1 MTKEEDKTLID
12 ILEELPSES
21 KSEEDNTKF
30 NQDFMN
36 PEEEVKSDE
45 KIKPKIINI
54 QSNKNEDNKNNGFS
68 FENFMTEYE
77 TKEKDKKYLIL
88 SLFFNSVID
97 MLNSNIIEYEKNN
110 QNPKIKKLSYLN
122 IETLLEKMPLYL
134 IRLQRLFEIIKLV
147 SPENEEIIYLVLD
160 KERQYKKTSFETLIN
175 LEFQE
180 LYENFIQNCKI
191 VTYGKYIYYLGSFKT
206 LDDVIK
212 ENSSMTKKEI
222 EGFKDLGKLDD
233 MEIETINLDN
243 SVFG

>member
-45 KIKPKIINI
+45 KLKPKIINI
-54 QSNKNEDNKNNGFS
+54 QSNKNDINKNNGFS

-97 MLNSNIIEYEKNN
+97 MLNSIIVEYENN
-110 QNPKIKKLSYLN
+110 QNIKIKKLSYLN
-122 IETLLEKMPLYL
+122 IEALLEKMPLYL

-212 ENSSMTKKEI
+212 ENCSMTKKEI
-222 EGFKDLGKLDD
+222 EGFKDFGKMDD

>member
-1 MTKEEDKTLID
+1 MAKEEDKTLID
-12 ILEELPSES
+12 ILEELPSEN

-30 NQDFMN
+30 NPDFMN

-110 QNPKIKKLSYLN
+110 QNPEVKKLSYLN
-122 IETLLEKMPLYL
+122 VKTLLEKMPFYL
-134 IRLQRLFEIIKLV
+134 IRFQRLFEIIKLA

-212 ENSSMTKKEI
+212 ENCSMTKKEI
-222 EGFKDLGKLDD
+222 EGFKDLGKMDD

>member
-1 MTKEEDKTLID
+1 MAKEEDKTLID
-12 ILEELPSES
+12 ILEELPSENN
-21 KSEEDNTKF
+21 SEEDNTKF

-97 MLNSNIIEYEKNN
+97 MLNSNIIEYENNN

-212 ENSSMTKKEI
+212 ENCSMTKKEI
-222 EGFKDLGKLDD
+222 EGFKDLGKMDD

>member
-45 KIKPKIINI
+45 KIKPKTINI

-97 MLNSNIIEYEKNN
+97 MLNSIIVEYENN
-110 QNPKIKKLSYLN
+110 QNIKIKKLSYLN
-122 IETLLEKMPLYL
+122 IEALLEKMPLYL

-222 EGFKDLGKLDD
+222 EGFKDLGKMDD

>member
-1 MTKEEDKTLID
+1 MAKEEDKTLID
-12 ILEELPSES
+12 ILEELPSENN
-21 KSEEDNTKF
+21 SEEDNTKF

-110 QNPKIKKLSYLN
+110 PNPKIKKLSYLN
-122 IETLLEKMPLYL
+122 IETLLEKMPFYL
-134 IRLQRLFEIIKLV
+134 IRLQRLFEIIKLA

-212 ENSSMTKKEI
+212 ENCSMTKKEI
-222 EGFKDLGKLDD
+222 EGFKDLGKMDD

>member
-1 MTKEEDKTLID
+1 MAKEEDKTLID
-12 ILEELPSES
+12 ILEELPSENN
-21 KSEEDNTKF
+21 SEEDNTKF

-45 KIKPKIINI
+45 KLKPKIINI

-134 IRLQRLFEIIKLV
+134 IRLQRLFEIIKLA

-222 EGFKDLGKLDD
+222 EGFKNLGKMDD

>member
-45 KIKPKIINI
+45 KLKPKIINS

-97 MLNSNIIEYEKNN
+97 MLNSIIIEYENN
-110 QNPKIKKLSYLN
+110 QNIKIKKLSYLN
-122 IETLLEKMPLYL
+122 IETLLEKIPLYL
-134 IRLQRLFEIIKLV
+134 IRLQRLFEIIKLAC
-147 SPENEEIIYLVLD
+147 PENEEIIYLVLD

-222 EGFKDLGKLDD
+222 EGFKDLGKMDN

>member
-1 MTKEEDKTLID
+1 MAKEEDKTLID
-12 ILEELPSES
+12 ILEELPSENN
-21 KSEEDNTKF
+21 SEEDNTKF

-122 IETLLEKMPLYL
+122 IKTLLEKMPLYL
-134 IRLQRLFEIIKLV
+134 IRLQRLFEIIKLA

-212 ENSSMTKKEI
+212 ENCSMTKKEI
-222 EGFKDLGKLDD
+222 EGFKDLGKMDD

>member
-1 MTKEEDKTLID
+1 MAKEEDKTLID
-12 ILEELPSES
+12 ILEELPSENN
-21 KSEEDNTKF
+21 SEEDNTKF

-110 QNPKIKKLSYLN
+110 KNPKI
-122 IETLLEKMPLYL
+122 
-134 IRLQRLFEIIKLV
+134 
-147 SPENEEIIYLVLD
+147 
-160 KERQYKKTSFETLIN
+160 
-175 LEFQE
+175 
-180 LYENFIQNCKI
+180 
-191 VTYGKYIYYLGSFKT
+191 
-206 LDDVIK
+206 
-212 ENSSMTKKEI
+212 
-222 EGFKDLGKLDD
+222 
-233 MEIETINLDN
+233 
-243 SVFG
+243 

>member
-12 ILEELPSES
+12 ILEELPSENN
-21 KSEEDNTKF
+21 SEEDNTKF

-97 MLNSNIIEYEKNN
+97 MLNSIIIEYKKNHA
-110 QNPKIKKLSYLN
+110 KLQKLFYLN

-134 IRLQRLFEIIKLV
+134 IRLQRIFEIIKLAN
-147 SPENEEIIYLVLD
+147 PENEEIIYLVLD

-222 EGFKDLGKLDD
+222 EGFKDLGKMDD

>member
-1 MTKEEDKTLID
+1 MAKEEDKTLID
-12 ILEELPSES
+12 ILEELPSENN
-21 KSEEDNTKF
+21 SEEDNTKF

-45 KIKPKIINI
+45 KIKPKTINI
-54 QSNKNEDNKNNGFS
+54 QSNKNDTKKNRGFS

-97 MLNSNIIEYEKNN
+97 MLNSIIVEYENN
-110 QNPKIKKLSYLN
+110 QNIKIKKLSYLN
-122 IETLLEKMPLYL
+122 IEALLEKMPLYL

-212 ENSSMTKKEI
+212 ENCSMTKKEI
-222 EGFKDLGKLDD
+222 EGFKDLGKMDD

>member
-12 ILEELPSES
+12 ILEELPSENN
-21 KSEEDNTKF
+21 SEEDNTKF

-45 KIKPKIINI
+45 KLKPKIINI

-97 MLNSNIIEYEKNN
+97 MLNSIIIEYEKNN
-110 QNPKIKKLSYLN
+110 PNPKIKKLSYLN

-134 IRLQRLFEIIKLV
+134 IRLQRLFEIIKLA

-212 ENSSMTKKEI
+212 ENCSMTKKEI
-222 EGFKDLGKLDD
+222 EGFKDLGKMDD

>member
-12 ILEELPSES
+12 ILEELQSEN

-147 SPENEEIIYLVLD
+147 SPENEEKIYLVLD

-212 ENSSMTKKEI
+212 ENCSMTKKEI
-222 EGFKDLGKLDD
+222 EGFKDLGKMDD

>member
-1 MTKEEDKTLID
+1 MAKEEDKTLID
-12 ILEELPSES
+12 ILEELPSENN
-21 KSEEDNTKF
+21 SEEDNTKF

-110 QNPKIKKLSYLN
+110 QNPEVKKLSYLN
-122 IETLLEKMPLYL
+122 VKTLLEKMPFYL
-134 IRLQRLFEIIKLV
+134 IRFQRLFEIIKLAN
-147 SPENEEIIYLVLD
+147 PEILD

-212 ENSSMTKKEI
+212 ENCSMTKKEI
-222 EGFKDLGKLDD
+222 EGFKDLGKMDD

>member
-45 KIKPKIINI
+45 KLKPKIINI

-97 MLNSNIIEYEKNN
+97 MLNSIIIEYEKNN
-110 QNPKIKKLSYLN
+110 PNPKIKKLSYLN

-134 IRLQRLFEIIKLV
+134 IRLQRLFEIIKLA

-212 ENSSMTKKEI
+212 ENCSMTKKEI
-222 EGFKDLGKLDD
+222 EGFKDLGKMDD

>member
-1 MTKEEDKTLID
+1 MTKGEDKTLID
-12 ILEELPSES
+12 ILEELPSEN

-30 NQDFMN
+30 NPDFMN
-36 PEEEVKSDE
+36 PEEEEVKSDE
-45 KIKPKIINI
+45 KLKPKIINI

-97 MLNSNIIEYEKNN
+97 MLNSIIVEYENN
-110 QNPKIKKLSYLN
+110 QNIKIKKLSYLN
-122 IETLLEKMPLYL
+122 IEALLEKMPLYL
-134 IRLQRLFEIIKLV
+134 IRLQRLFEIIKLA
-147 SPENEEIIYLVLD
+147 SPENEEKIYLVLD
-160 KERQYKKTSFETLIN
+160 KERKYKKTSFETLIN

-212 ENSSMTKKEI
+212 ENSSMRKKEI
-222 EGFKDLGKLDD
+222 EGFKDLGKIDD

>member
-1 MTKEEDKTLID
+1 MAKEEDKTLID
-12 ILEELPSES
+12 ILEELPSENN
-21 KSEEDNTKF
+21 SEEDNTKF

-54 QSNKNEDNKNNGFS
+54 QSNKNDTKKNSGFS

-97 MLNSNIIEYEKNN
+97 MLNSNIIEYKKNN

-134 IRLQRLFEIIKLV
+134 IRLQRLFEIIKLA

-212 ENSSMTKKEI
+212 ENCSMTKKEI
-222 EGFKDLGKLDD
+222 EGFKDLGKMDD

>member
-12 ILEELPSES
+12 ILEELPSENN
-21 KSEEDNTKF
+21 SEEDNTKF

-97 MLNSNIIEYEKNN
+97 MLNSIIIEYEKNN
-110 QNPKIKKLSYLN
+110 PNPKIKKLSYLN
-122 IETLLEKMPLYL
+122 IKTLLEKMPLYL
-134 IRLQRLFEIIKLV
+134 IRLQRLFEIIKLA

-212 ENSSMTKKEI
+212 ENCSMTKKEI
-222 EGFKDLGKLDD
+222 EGFKDLGKMDD

>member
-12 ILEELPSES
+12 ILEELPSENN
-21 KSEEDNTKF
+21 SEEDNTKF

-36 PEEEVKSDE
+36 PEEEEKSDE
-45 KIKPKIINI
+45 KIKPKTINI

-122 IETLLEKMPLYL
+122 IEALLEKMPFYL
-134 IRLQRLFEIIKLV
+134 IRFQRLFEIIKLA

-212 ENSSMTKKEI
+212 ENCSMTKKEI
-222 EGFKDLGKLDD
+222 EGFKDLGKMDD

>member
-1 MTKEEDKTLID
+1 MAREEDKTLID
-12 ILEELPSES
+12 ILSELPSEN
-21 KSEEDNTKF
+21 KSEEDNTKIL
-30 NQDFMN
+30 QDSFMN
-36 PEEEVKSDE
+36 PEEEKSNE
-45 KIKPKIINI
+45 KLKSKIINI
-54 QSNKNEDNKNNGFS
+54 ESNKNDINKNIGLS

-97 MLNSNIIEYEKNN
+97 MLNSIIIEYKKNHA
-110 QNPKIKKLSYLN
+110 KLQKLFYLN

-134 IRLQRLFEIIKLV
+134 IRLQRLFEIIKLT

-222 EGFKDLGKLDD
+222 EGFKDLGKMDD

>member
-12 ILEELPSES
+12 ILEELPSENN
-21 KSEEDNTKF
+21 SEEDNTKF

-97 MLNSNIIEYEKNN
+97 MLNSIIIEYEKNN
-110 QNPKIKKLSYLN
+110 PNPKIKKLSYLN

-134 IRLQRLFEIIKLV
+134 IRLQRLFEIIKLA

-191 VTYGKYIYYLGSFKT
+191 ITYGKYIYYLGSFKT

-212 ENSSMTKKEI
+212 ENCSMTKKEI
-222 EGFKDLGKLDD
+222 EGFKDLGKMDD

>member
-12 ILEELPSES
+12 ILEELPSENN
-21 KSEEDNTKF
+21 SEEDNTKF

-97 MLNSNIIEYEKNN
+97 MLNSIIIEYEKNN
-110 QNPKIKKLSYLN
+110 PNPKIKKLSYLN

-134 IRLQRLFEIIKLV
+134 IRLQRLFEIIKLA

-212 ENSSMTKKEI
+212 ENCSMTKKEI
-222 EGFKDLGKLDD
+222 EGFKDLGKMDD

>member
-1 MTKEEDKTLID
+1 MTKKEDKTLID
-12 ILEELPSES
+12 ILEELPSEN

-30 NQDFMN
+30 NPDFMN

-45 KIKPKIINI
+45 KLKPKIINI
-54 QSNKNEDNKNNGFS
+54 QSNKNDINKNNGFS

-97 MLNSNIIEYEKNN
+97 MLNSIIVEYENN
-110 QNPKIKKLSYLN
+110 QNIKIKKLSYLN
-122 IETLLEKMPLYL
+122 IEALLEKMPLYL

-212 ENSSMTKKEI
+212 ENCSMTKKEI
-222 EGFKDLGKLDD
+222 EGFKDFGKMDD

>member
-222 EGFKDLGKLDD
+222 EGFKDFGKMDD

>member
-1 MTKEEDKTLID
+1 MAKEEDKTLID
-12 ILEELPSES
+12 ILEELPSEN

-97 MLNSNIIEYEKNN
+97 MLNSIIIEYEKNN

-134 IRLQRLFEIIKLV
+134 IRLQRLFEIIKLA

-212 ENSSMTKKEI
+212 ENCSMTKKEI
-222 EGFKDLGKLDD
+222 EGFKDLGKMDD

>member
-1 MTKEEDKTLID
+1 MAKEEDKTLID
-12 ILEELPSES
+12 ILEELPSENN
-21 KSEEDNTKF
+21 SEEDNTKF

-97 MLNSNIIEYEKNN
+97 MLNSNIIGCEKNN

-134 IRLQRLFEIIKLV
+134 IRLQRLFEIIKLA

-222 EGFKDLGKLDD
+222 EGFKDLGKMDD

>member
-12 ILEELPSES
+12 ILEELPSENN
-21 KSEEDNTKF
+21 SEEDNTKF

-134 IRLQRLFEIIKLV
+134 IRLQRLFEIIKLA

-222 EGFKDLGKLDD
+222 EGFKDLGKMDD

>member
-134 IRLQRLFEIIKLV
+134 IRLQRLFEIIKLPN
-147 SPENEEIIYLVLD
+147 PENEEIIYLVLD

-212 ENSSMTKKEI
+212 ENCSMTKKEI
-222 EGFKDLGKLDD
+222 EGFKDLGKMDD

>member
-12 ILEELPSES
+12 ILEELPSENN
-21 KSEEDNTKF
+21 SEEDNTKF

-97 MLNSNIIEYEKNN
+97 MLNSIIIEYEKNN

-122 IETLLEKMPLYL
+122 IKTLLEKMPFYL
-134 IRLQRLFEIIKLV
+134 IRFQRLFEIIKLA

-222 EGFKDLGKLDD
+222 EGFKDLGKMDD